1 MEPRTNGPGR
11 ALMLVVVM
19 MLGVLSAGVPTA
31 TAAHGTE
38 TVSVSSV
45 TNESATVD
53 VANLNVTNTYYWWGY
68 IYNPDG
74 STYAT
79 SGYRSITNTV
89 NGSFNFTWTKPTVN
103 GNYTVYARITGSQF
117 QEYDNYTTYFVM
129 TNATEITSSN
139 VSSSGCTLT
148 LTGLDTTTNYTWVAM
163 VYDSANNL
171 HDYDS
176 ALFTPSSANMT
187 YLASWTAPTTAGN
200 YSLVSQLLD
209 ANNNNSLITS
219 NTNYFTIGGGGGTAL
234 NETIALSSV
243 TNNSVSVDLAN
254 LNASNSYYWWTFVY
268 YPSGILYTFDY
279 GSISN
284 VSGSM
289 SYGAS
294 WITPLLNGNYSING
308 ELSDSSANTLANTTA
323 YFTIG
328 GGSGPAVLT
337 ADPYEPNETPAT
349 ASTIAVQSSIG
360 NLTIHNTTDED
371 YFTFNSTGGQRLQFD
386 ITFTDSAGDLD
397 MEIYRGVNA
406 STYVGA
412 SSSVSDD
419 ESFTV
424 LNSTAGPYYIYVY
437 GFLGDTNTYNLT
449 TTAVNWSA
457 QNDAGSGGDVGDN
470 ASMAYTLTPGNH
482 QQYTGYVDQ
491 TDIQDWYNISV
502 PTGYGISANISFNAA
517 NDFDLYMVDSQATTI
532 INSSYYS
539 NPETVTSNGT
549 AVGGSNV
556 YIVIDAYTGSGPY
569 TLDIWTFAVTNVTT
583 PTGDLEVIF
592 FNETYGE
599 FTSKNLSNGASYDID
614 IYLLNWN
621 GTNFTSLGSFTDSWT
636 SNGSNSMSPAYT
648 TLGFESWFCLYG
660 ELYDTSTSTAGT
672 YLDDDIDCLYH
683 EMLESSVTSDTSG
696 TIDAQNLTSGNAYS
710 YQWYLYIGGGPTY
723 LQSGSGNFTATGS
736 TWSNSAG
743 WNQPNSGAERCF
755 WVELYYNNSQIGGHE
770 DCFFPTWPS
779 LNITGYTADSNASLN
794 TIYFDTTT
802 LTSGSNYGVQ
812 ISVVQYSTGNT
823 SSSSILTNF
832 TATSSTMSFYWNYS
846 TPTTSG
852 YYCVIGTLW
861 DGAGGVLDNITLNS
875 SSTCFLIV
883 HDDDDDG
890 VWNENDLCANT
901 PANATVDQYGCASTQ
916 RDTDGDGINDA
927 FDAFPFDSTQW
938 QDSDA
943 DGYGDN
949 ASGNN
954 PDAFP
959 TDSTQW
965 SDIDGDGYG
974 DNPNG
979 TTPDAFP
986 NDPTEWVDSDGDGV
1000 GDNGDLWPNDGSQ
1013 WADSDG
1019 DGYGDN
1025 ISGTN
1030 GDAFPQDG
1038 TQWSDQDGDGY
1049 GDNASGNNPDAFPT
1063 DSTQWS
1069 DQDGDGYGDNPN
1081 GNNPD
1086 AFPTD
1091 GTQWSDQD
1099 GDGYGDNPNGNNSD
1113 AFPQDGTQWE
1123 DGDGDGWGDN
1133 QQGNNPDVFP
1143 SDGTQWADRDGDGYG
1158 DNPNG
1163 NYPDL
1168 CPDTPSGEIVDSNG
1182 CSATERDTDNDG
1194 VMDAYDDCVNIDA
1207 SGFDDDGDGC
1217 IDDTDGDGIL
1227 DNEDNCIN
1235 EDASGWDTNQDGCID
1250 DSDADGV
1257 KDDIDQCRTVD
1268 ASGFDADSDGCIDDS
1283 DGDNIPDDVD
1293 LCRYVS
1299 ALGYDSDGDGCIDDS
1314 DGDNIKDDIDD
1325 CRYENAS
1332 GYDDDMDGCIDD
1344 TDHDSI
1350 KDPDDLCPN
1359 TLDFS
1364 TTDLDGCSDHQR
1376 DTDGDTVKDFSDIC
1390 PGTLALQQ
1398 VDLNGCSANQRDTD
1412 GDDVV
1417 DADDNCPDTDSE
1429 LEVDVFGCGD
1439 NQRDTDND
1447 GINDSVDT
1455 CTGTPTDEDANSYGC
1470 SASQWDS
1477 DNDGVVDSLDA
1488 FPLDATEWADSD
1500 GDGVGDNSDVFPND
1514 ASKQTAAD
1522 AEEEGGF
1529 SSLALILVAMFAL
1542 FAVAAITVIAIK
1554 MRSSKQEEDDQF
1566 SGGLAVQSAESL
1578 SEMAM
1583 PTEAA
1588 VELGLQP
1595 ATTDTAEAAAILTTE
1610 PEQWTDENGVN
1621 WCRQPDGALLRWNG
1635 EAWEPA

>member
-1 MEPRTNGPGR
+1 MLA
-11 ALMLVVVM
+11 ALM
-19 MLGVLSAGVPTA
+19 MLGALTAGVPNA
-31 TAAHGTE
+31 TALTGNE
-38 TVSVSSV
+38 TVSLTSV
-45 TNESATVD
+45 TNNSAYVS
-53 VANLNVTNTYYWWGY
+53 VSNLDSNDSYYWWFY
-68 IYNPDG
+68 
-74 STYAT
+74 
-79 SGYRSITNTV
+79 
-89 NGSFNFTWTKPTVN
+89 
-103 GNYTVYARITGSQF
+103 
-117 QEYDNYTTYFVM
+117 
-129 TNATEITSSN
+129 
-139 VSSSGCTLT
+139 
-148 LTGLDTTTNYTWVAM
+148 
-163 VYDSANNL
+163 VYDSNGSR
-171 HDYDS
+171 YDS
-176 ALFTPSSANMT
+176 DYGYINGLGGGGTVNYVQTWTTPTVS
-187 YLASWTAPTTAGN
+187 GN
-200 YSLVSQLLD
+200 YSLVALLTQ
-209 ANNNNSLITS
+209 STS
-219 NTNYFTIGGGGGTAL
+219 NNTLSNDTDYFTIGGGGGT
-234 NETIALSSV
+234 V
-243 TNNSVSVDLAN
+243 
-254 LNASNSYYWWTFVY
+254 
-268 YPSGILYTFDY
+268 
-279 GSISN
+279 
-284 VSGSM
+284 
-289 SYGAS
+289 
-294 WITPLLNGNYSING
+294 ING
-308 ELSDSSANTLANTTA
+308 S
-323 YFTIG
+323 
-328 GGSGPAVLT
+328 
-337 ADPYEPNETPAT
+337 
-349 ASTIAVQSSIG
+349 
-360 NLTIHNTTDED
+360 
-371 YFTFNSTGGQRLQFD
+371 
-386 ITFTDSAGDLD
+386 
-397 MEIYRGVNA
+397 
-406 STYVGA
+406 
-412 SSSVSDD
+412 
-419 ESFTV
+419 
-424 LNSTAGPYYIYVY
+424 
-437 GFLGDTNTYNLT
+437 
-449 TTAVNWSA
+449 
-457 QNDAGSGGDVGDN
+457 QNDAGSGGDAGDN
-470 ASMAYTLTPGNH
+470 ATAAYNLTVTSGST
-482 QQYTGYVDQ
+482 YAGYVNQ
-491 TDIQDWYNISV
+491 TDVNDWYRILV
-502 PTGYGISANISFNAA
+502 PTGKGITASMSFNGATNGT
-517 NDFDLYMVDSQATTI
+517 NDLDLYLIDSNLTTYI
-532 INSSYYS
+532 DTSYYS
-539 NPETVTSNGT
+539 NPEVVNSSGTNVSGQYVYLVVDAFSGFSYYNFTVSFYNIS
-549 AVGGSNV
+549 GGSSGITADQYEINDDVGNATVITLPFSPNSLTIHNSTDWDVFAINMTSGMV
-556 YIVIDAYTGSGPY
+556 YWMNATFTHSVGD
-569 TLDIWTFAVTNVTT
+569 LDIYITDSSLNVISYSESMTDDEATSWTANATGTYYGIVLGYQGATNTYGFSLEGGASNA
-583 PTGDLEVIF
+583 TGDVSVIF
-592 FNETYGE
+592 YNRTYGE
-599 FTSKNLSNGASYDID
+599 LTSFNLTSASSYDLD
-614 IYLLNWN
+614 VHLLVPN
-621 GTNFTSLGSFTDSWT
+621 GTNYTSVASYTDSWT
-636 SNGSNSMSPAYT
+636 SNGSNHTSPAYI
-648 TLGFESWFCLYG
+648 TLVEEGWFCLYG
-660 ELYDTSTSTAGT
+660 ELFDTTHNALGVYVT
-672 YLDDDIDCLYH
+672 DDMDCLYH
-683 EMLESSVTSDTSG
+683 EMMEASITSDTSASMN
-696 TIDAQNLTSGNAYS
+696 AQNITSGANYS

-736 TWSNSAG
+736 TWSNSVG

-755 WVELYYNNSQIGGHE
+755 WVELYYNNSQVGGHE

-794 TIYFDTTT
+794 TIYFDTTY

-812 ISVVQYSTGNT
+812 IGVVQYSTGNT

-832 TATSSTMSFYWNYS
+832 TATNSTMSFYWNYS

-852 YYCVIGTLW
+852 YYCVVGTLW
-861 DGAGGVLDNITLNS
+861 DGAGGVIDHITLNT

-890 VWNENDLCANT
+890 VWNENDLCPNT

-927 FDAFPFDSTQW
+927 FDAFPFDGTQW
-938 QDSDA
+938 QDSDG

-954 PDAFP
+954 SDAFP

-1000 GDNGDLWPNDGSQ
+1000 GDNADLWPNDGSQ

-1063 DSTQWS
+1063 DGTQWSDQDGDGYGDDPNGNNPDAFPTDGTQWS

-1099 GDGYGDNPNGNNSD
+1099 GDG
-1113 AFPQDGTQWE
+1113 
-1123 DGDGDGWGDN
+1123 WGDN

-1158 DNPNG
+1158 DNPQGLN
-1163 NYPDL
+1163 PDL

-1268 ASGFDADSDGCIDDS
+1268 ASGYDADSDGCIDDS
-1283 DGDNIPDDVD
+1283 DSDNIPDDVD

-1344 TDHDSI
+1344 TDGDSVD
-1350 KDPDDLCPN
+1350 DPDDLCPN
-1359 TLDFS
+1359 TQDFS

-1412 GDDVV
+1412 DDDVV
-1417 DADDNCPDTDSE
+1417 DADDNCPNTDSG
-1429 LEVDVFGCGD
+1429 LQVDVFGCGD

-1455 CTGTPTDEDANSYGC
+1455 CTGTPTDEPANSYGC

-1500 GDGVGDNSDVFPND
+1500 EDGVGDNSDIFPND

-1522 AEEEGGF
+1522 AEKEGGF

-1542 FAVAAITVIAIK
+1542 FAVAAITVVAIK
-1554 MRSSKQEEDDQF
+1554 MRSSKQEEEDQF
-1566 SGGLAVQSAESL
+1566 SGGLAVQSVESL

-1595 ATTDTAEAAAILTTE
+1595 ATIDTAEAAAILTTE

>member
-1 MEPRTNGPGR
+1 
-11 ALMLVVVM
+11 MLAAVM
-19 MLGVLSAGVPTA
+19 MLGVLTAGVPNV

-38 TVSVSSV
+38 TVSLSSV
-45 TNESATVD
+45 TNNSAKVD
-53 VANLNVTNTYYWWGY
+53 VANLDVNNTYYWWVY
-68 IYNPDG
+68 IYKPDG
-74 STYAT
+74 SSYTN

-89 NGSFNFTWTKPTVN
+89 NGQFNFNWTTPTVN
-103 GNYTVYARITGSQF
+103 GNYTVYARITGSLF

-129 TNATEITSSN
+129 SNAADISSSN
-139 VSSSGCTLT
+139 VSSSGCTVT
-148 LTGLDTTTNYTWVAM
+148 LTRLDTSTNYTWVVM

-176 ALFTPSSANMT
+176 AAFTPSSANMT
-187 YLASWTAPTTAGN
+187 YFASWTAPTTVGN
-200 YSLVSQLLD
+200 YSVVSSLLN

-219 NTNYFTIGGGGGTAL
+219 HTNYFTIGGGGGT
-234 NETIALSSV
+234 V
-243 TNNSVSVDLAN
+243 
-254 LNASNSYYWWTFVY
+254 
-268 YPSGILYTFDY
+268 
-279 GSISN
+279 
-284 VSGSM
+284 
-289 SYGAS
+289 
-294 WITPLLNGNYSING
+294 ING
-308 ELSDSSANTLANTTA
+308 S
-323 YFTIG
+323 
-328 GGSGPAVLT
+328 
-337 ADPYEPNETPAT
+337 
-349 ASTIAVQSSIG
+349 
-360 NLTIHNTTDED
+360 
-371 YFTFNSTGGQRLQFD
+371 
-386 ITFTDSAGDLD
+386 
-397 MEIYRGVNA
+397 
-406 STYVGA
+406 
-412 SSSVSDD
+412 
-419 ESFTV
+419 
-424 LNSTAGPYYIYVY
+424 
-437 GFLGDTNTYNLT
+437 
-449 TTAVNWSA
+449 
-457 QNDAGSGGDVGDN
+457 QNDAGSGGDAGDN
-470 ASMAYTLTPGNH
+470 ATAAYNLTVTSGST
-482 QQYTGYVDQ
+482 YAGYVNQ
-491 TDIQDWYNISV
+491 TDVNDWYRILV
-502 PTGYGISANISFNAA
+502 PTGKGITASMSFNGVTNGT
-517 NDFDLYMVDSQATTI
+517 NDLDLYLIDSNLTTYI
-532 INSSYYS
+532 DTSFYS
-539 NPETVTSNGT
+539 NPEVVNSSGTNVSGQYVYLVVDAFSGFSYYNFTVSFYNIS
-549 AVGGSNV
+549 GGSSGITADQYEINDDVGNATAITLPFSPNSLTIHNSTDWDVFAINMTSGMV
-556 YIVIDAYTGSGPY
+556 YWMNTTFTHSVGD
-569 TLDIWTFAVTNVTT
+569 LDIYITDSSLNVISYSESMTDDEATSWTANATGTYYGIVLGYQGATNTYGFSLEGGASNA
-583 PTGDLEVIF
+583 TGDVSVIF
-592 FNETYGE
+592 YNRTYGE
-599 FTSKNLSNGASYDID
+599 LTSFNLTSASSYDLD
-614 IYLLNWN
+614 VHLLVPN
-621 GTNFTSLGSFTDSWT
+621 GTNYTSVASYTDSWT
-636 SNGSNSMSPAYT
+636 SNGSNNTSPAYI
-648 TLGFESWFCLYG
+648 TLVEEGWFCLYG
-660 ELYDTSTSTAGT
+660 ELFDTTHNALGA
-672 YLDDDIDCLYH
+672 YVADDMDCLYH
-683 EMLESSVTSDTSG
+683 EMMEASITSDTSASMN
-696 TIDAQNLTSGNAYS
+696 AQNITSGANYS

-755 WVELYYNNSQIGGHE
+755 WVELYYNNSQIGWHE

-794 TIYFDTTT
+794 TIYFDTTY
-802 LTSGSNYGVQ
+802 LTPGSNYGVQ
-812 ISVVQYSTGNT
+812 IGVVQYSTGNT

-832 TATSSTMSFYWNYS
+832 TATSSSMSFYWNYS

-852 YYCVIGTLW
+852 YYCVVGTLW
-861 DGAGGVLDNITLNS
+861 DGAGGVLDHITLNTS
-875 SSTCFLIV
+875 SSCFLIV

-890 VWNENDLCANT
+890 VWNENDLCPNT

-927 FDAFPFDSTQW
+927 FDAFPFDGTQW

-1063 DSTQWS
+1063 DGTQWSDQDGDGYGDNQQGNNPDAFPTDGTQWS

-1099 GDGYGDNPNGNNSD
+1099 GDG
-1113 AFPQDGTQWE
+1113 
-1123 DGDGDGWGDN
+1123 WGDN

-1158 DNPNG
+1158 DNPQGLN
-1163 NYPDL
+1163 PDL

-1268 ASGFDADSDGCIDDS
+1268 ASGYDADSDGCIDDS

-1417 DADDNCPDTDSE
+1417 DADDNCNNTVSG
-1429 LEVDVFGCGD
+1429 LEVDVFGCGA

-1455 CTGTPTDEDANSYGC
+1455 CTGTPTDEPANSYGC
-1470 SASQWDS
+1470 STSQWDS

-1554 MRSSKQEEDDQF
+1554 MRSGKQEEDDQF

-1595 ATTDTAEAAAILTTE
+1595 AATDTAEAAAILTTE